1 MNNLVN
7 FLKNSGISTFYQI
20 ISIIL
25 NFVSR
30 YFFLKYLGIEL
41 LGINSSIVSFIN
53 TLSLAELGFQTAI
66 TFHLYKPLEEQDE
79 DLINR
84 IMNIFRLIYSIVG
97 SLIFIIGL
105 LLIPFLPIFL
115 KGIEI
120 DNYIILCFVL
130 NLIIVSS
137 SYFFS
142 YQRVLLYADK
152 KDFICKYV
160 DLIIS
165 IIFVAFKIFI
175 IVYFKSFILYLII
188 SIFQSLIAN
197 LIIDFYT
204 KKNYKYIIKNKI
216 DFCYMKKIFKDV
228 KHIIS
233 AKLSNYIYSST
244 DTIIISSFVGTI
256 YVGYF
261 VNYTTIILQLKSL
274 LGMIFNP
281 LLPIIGRANSN
292 DNNSEK
298 QFILF
303 NRITFIRYIL
313 ILLIVLPTFILIDD
327 FISIW
332 LGEEYIVSFGLV
344 ILLIIDFYISLIYAP
359 CYEFI
364 QVLGLFKEEEKIMI
378 VGALLNIIL
387 SIIFTLF
394 YGIIGVLIGTVIT
407 QLFFWISR
415 LRVLFNY
422 FELQRKEIKKYWII
436 QLKYLLS
443 FILISFILFVIKRFF
458 FTSFNLVFQF
468 IILGIITEIFA
479 FAFLIVFYR
488 NDENFKYIVNLIKT
502 FLVKQKIRS

>member
-20 ISIIL
+20 VSIIL

-41 LGINSSIVSFIN
+41 LGINSTIVSFIN

-66 TFHLYKPLEEQDE
+66 TFHLYKPLEEKDE

-84 IMNIFRLIYSIVG
+84 IMNIFKLIYSFVG
-97 SLIFIIGL
+97 SLIFVVGL
-105 LLIPFLPIFL
+105 LLIPFLSIFL

-120 DNYIILCFVL
+120 DEYIILCFIL

-152 KDFICKYV
+152 RDFICKYV
-160 DLIIS
+160 DLITS
-165 IIFVAFKIFI
+165 IIFTVSKIFI

-197 LIIDFYT
+197 LIINFYT
-204 KKNYKYIIKNKI
+204 KKNYKYIKKNKI
-216 DFCYMKKIFKDV
+216 DFYYMKKIFRDV

-233 AKLSNYIYSST
+233 AKFSNYIYSST

-274 LGMIFNP
+274 LTMVFNP
-281 LLPIIGRANSN
+281 LLPIIGRTSSNYNS
-292 DNNSEK
+292 K
-298 QFILF
+298 RQMILF
-303 NRITFIRYIL
+303 NRITFVRYIL
-313 ILLIVLPTFILIDD
+313 ILLVVLPTFILIDE

-332 LGEEYIVSFGLV
+332 LGKEYIISFSLV

-364 QVLGLFKEEEKIMI
+364 QVRGMFKEEEKIMI
-378 VGALLNIIL
+378 IGALLNIIL
-387 SIIFTLF
+387 SIIFTLSC
-394 YGIIGVLIGTVIT
+394 GIIGVLIGTVIT

-415 LRVLFNY
+415 SIVLFDN
-422 FELQRKEIKKYWII
+422 FNLEKKEIKKYWII
-436 QLKYLLS
+436 QFKY
-443 FILISFILFVIKRFF
+443 LISFIIMSFVLFVIKKLFF
-458 FTSFNLVFQF
+458 SSFNLIVRF
-468 IILGIITEIFA
+468 IIIGIVTEVFA
-479 FAFLIVFYR
+479 FTFLIIFYR
-488 NDENFKYIVNLIKT
+488 NDENFKYLINLIKS
-502 FLVKQKIRS
+502 FLLKRKNKE